1 MSLNKHLG
9 ILALGTAVL
18 LLIPFT
24 AMQFTDEVQ
33 WTVSD
38 FGVAGTLLFGTGLLC
53 SLAIQKIAPLGYR
66 IVTCLGLL
74 AALLLVWA
82 ELAVG
87 VLERLFGG

>member
-53 SLAIQKIAPLGYR
+53 SLAI
-66 IVTCLGLL
+66 
-74 AALLLVWA
+74 
-82 ELAVG
+82 
-87 VLERLFGG
+87 